1 MDSSFDFGIAG
12 LKVAG
17 ALFLLLAV
25 LFLALYLLKRFGPK
39 TGLPFAQQYQLKIVG
54 QLSLGPKKKL
64 ILVRFLNRILL
75 LGVTDS
81 KIELISETEA
91 DHENH
96 DKKDFSKEL
105 GSKIS
110 SFHDTS

>member
-17 ALFLLLAV
+17 VLFLLLAV
-25 LFLALYLLKRFGPK
+25 LFLVLYFLKKFGPK
-39 TGLPFAQQYQLKIVG
+39 TGLPFSQQYQLKIVG

-81 KIELISETEA
+81 NIELISETEA
-91 DHENH
+91 DHENQES
-96 DKKDFSKEL
+96 KEFSKEL
-105 GSKIS
+105 SSKMS
-110 SFHDTS
+110 SPPDTS